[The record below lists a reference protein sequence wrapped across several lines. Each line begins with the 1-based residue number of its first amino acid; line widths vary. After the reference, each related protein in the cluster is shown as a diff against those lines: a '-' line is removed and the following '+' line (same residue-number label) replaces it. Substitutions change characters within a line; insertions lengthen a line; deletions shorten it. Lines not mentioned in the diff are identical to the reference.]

1 MPYPDTLA
9 SVPTIRR
16 IDGLVQAGLVPQDQA
31 AGLAAVT
38 ERFALAVTP
47 QIAALIDPDD
57 PDDPIA
63 RQFVPQV
70 AELRV
75 LDQERADPIGDH
87 AHAPVPGVVH
97 RYPDRAL
104 LKPLHSCPVYC
115 RFCFRREQVGPGGDA
130 LRTESLD
137 RAFRYLAGATG
148 LREVIL
154 SGGDP
159 LMLSP
164 DRLRGLVQRVAALD
178 QVEVLRVHSRV
189 PVVDSERVSDAMV
202 QALRST
208 RLPAWVVVH
217 VNHARELSPP
227 SVDALTRLV
236 DGGVPVLSQT
246 VLLRGVND
254 SVGALEDLLR
264 SLVRLRVKP
273 YYLHHGDLAAG
284 TGHLRTSVQTGQEIM
299 RALRGRLSGLALPT
313 YVLDIPG
320 GYGKVPIGPV
330 FLRRD
335 QGWVV
340 TDPWGGEHAYSDT
353 ASRT

>member
-16 IDGLVQAGLVPQDQA
+16 IDGLVQAGLVPPDHA
-31 AGLAAVT
+31 AELAAVT

-47 QIAALIDPDD
+47 QVAALIDPDD

-75 LDQERADPIGDH
+75 LDQERDDPIGDH

-137 RAFRYLAGATG
+137 RAFRYLAGADG

-164 DRLRGLVQRVAALD
+164 ERLGGLVRRIADLP

-189 PVVDSERVSDAMV
+189 PVVDSARITDALV

-217 VNHARELSPP
+217 VNHARELSQE
-227 SVDALTRLV
+227 SVGALTRLV
-236 DGGVPVLSQT
+236 DAGVPVLSQT

-254 SVGALEDLLR
+254 SVDALEDLFR
-264 SLVRLRVKP
+264 GLVRLRVKP

-284 TGHLRTSVQTGQEIM
+284 TSHLRTTVDHGQELM
-299 RALRGRLSGLALPT
+299 RQLRGRVSGLALPT

-330 FLRRD
+330 FLRRGE
-335 QGWVV
+335 GWQV
-340 TDPWGGEHAYSDT
+340 TDPWGRTHVYSDT